1 MPKYVPSVG
10 MEVHAELLTR
20 SKVFCRCPVAFGG
33 EPNTRVCPVCLGMP
47 GTLPVPNQAAI
58 EMVLKTALALNCTI
72 AMDSVFHRK
81 NYFYPDLPKGYQV
94 SQYGDTNPLGYAG
107 FLDIPSGNGTKRIRI
122 RRVHLEEDTGKLMHI
137 PGGGAGVDFNRAGVP
152 LMEIVTD
159 FPPDIE
165 GPDEAREYLVQL
177 RQLLLYLGVCDGK
190 MEQGSLRCEPNIS
203 VRPEG
208 SKEYGTK
215 SELKN
220 LNSFRSVQ
228 LGVLF
233 EAQRQGKVLDEG
245 GKLLQETRG
254 WNEQTESSFLM
265 RTKES
270 EQDYRYFPC
279 PDLVPMQFD
288 ETYISSLR
296 SSLPEIPLQKRMRFE
311 SAYGLSFDQASVVS
325 ETVALG
331 DYFEIMVNEELDL
344 ASRDGKE
351 VSIQE
356 AAQMAFRWMADSL
369 KKNLNE
375 TGKEVLQDSGRKEYV
390 LNHYVLKAEPGEY
403 RVVGNPVIIEKGNAG
418 PTGAVPVMPP
428 NHTAYIAYST
438 FTGAVSGSVG
448 KSVFDESFKTGR
460 DPRELIE
467 EKGVTQITDS
477 SFIEKLIEDV
487 LRDNA
492 TQVETY
498 KSGKTGV
505 FGFLVGQAIQR
516 SQGRANPQL
525 VQQELKKRLDG

>member
-20 SKVFCRCPVAFGG
+20 SKMFCRCPVAFGG

-72 AMDSVFHRK
+72 AMNSVFHRK

-94 SQYGDTNPLGYAG
+94 SQYGETNPLGYG
-107 FLDIPSGNGTKRIRI
+107 GYLEIPSAGGTKKIRI
-122 RRVHLEEDTGKLMHI
+122 RRVHLEEDTGKLMHL

-159 FPPDIE
+159 FPPDIQDQE
-165 GPDEAREYLVQL
+165 DAREYLVQL
-177 RQLLLYLGVCDGK
+177 RQVLLYLGVCDGK

-203 VRPEG
+203 VRLEG
-208 SKEYGTK
+208 SDQYGTK
-215 SELKN
+215 TELKN

-228 LGVLF
+228 LGVLY
-233 EAQRQGKVLDEG
+233 ESERQGNVLDEG
-245 GKLLQETRG
+245 GKIVQETRG
-254 WNEQTESSFLM
+254 WNEQTERSFLM

-288 ETYISSLR
+288 DAYISSLR
-296 SSLPEIPLQKRMRFE
+296 EALPELPLAKKSRFMSKFGLNEGDAELLIADRSWAEYFEAAVELGGDPKSVCNWMNSDFARLLNESGQAARASGEDPDGRTLSKVSPAHIVELTQAVQDGTISGKIAKEVFEQAFE
-311 SAYGLSFDQASVVS
+311 S
-325 ETVALG
+325 
-331 DYFEIMVNEELDL
+331 
-344 ASRDGKE
+344 GKLPRQI
-351 VSIQE
+351 VQ
-356 AAQMAFRWMADSL
+356 
-369 KKNLNE
+369 
-375 TGKEVLQDSGRKEYV
+375 
-390 LNHYVLKAEPGEY
+390 
-403 RVVGNPVIIEKGNAG
+403 EKG
-418 PTGAVPVMPP
+418 
-428 NHTAYIAYST
+428 
-438 FTGAVSGSVG
+438 
-448 KSVFDESFKTGR
+448 
-460 DPRELIE
+460 L
-467 EKGVTQITDS
+467 TQITDS
-477 SFIEKLIEDV
+477 SFIENLVEDV
-487 LRDNA
+487 IRENA
-492 TQVETY
+492 SQVETY